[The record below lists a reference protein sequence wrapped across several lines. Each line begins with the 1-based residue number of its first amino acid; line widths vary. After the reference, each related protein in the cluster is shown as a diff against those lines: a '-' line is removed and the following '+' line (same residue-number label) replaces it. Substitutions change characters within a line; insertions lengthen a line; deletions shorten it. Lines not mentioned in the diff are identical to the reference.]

1 MKKILTIGIILTLL
15 ISCAS
20 NNINDY
26 SEDYETEY
34 PDFTEA
40 IIKPK
45 ITEDFLGDFDPIEM
59 ENLIFLKKINS
70 TLSPKEIN
78 SIYLIPRTNTVEL
91 TFRDNVNTITV
102 ILNKT
107 EREKI
112 ISACNTFLQQ
122 YDEKTLPHHKVNSKT
137 AYITSQC
144 SLWFGVLSRS
154 TGTSKNDYYI
164 NCEFIDKR
172 PYLLLHFIPSRCEN
186 KTDVFTPKVSLYL
199 SPTQV
204 KDFIA
209 QISQENLNILINELE
224 NKAYTY

>member
-34 PDFTEA
+34 PDFAEA
-40 IIKPK
+40 IIKPE

-59 ENLIFLKKINS
+59 ENLIFLKKTNS

-91 TFRDNVNTITV
+91 TFRDSVNTITV

-122 YDEKTLPHHKVNSKT
+122 YDEKTLPHHKINSKT

>member
-40 IIKPK
+40 IIKPE

-91 TFRDNVNTITV
+91 TFRDSVNTITV
-102 ILNKT
+102 ILNKI

-122 YDEKTLPHHKVNSKT
+122 YDEKTLPHHKINSKT

-186 KTDVFTPKVSLYL
+186 KTDVFTPKASLYL

-204 KDFIA
+204 KDFIE